1 MSTRSFL
8 RSERARVFEA
18 LRDLHHAILQRFNRK
33 DIHNCGRHLGLLK
46 QKTLIFD
53 NEAELAVFSDYQV
66 YSYRPRGFNA
76 AEFYLRTNRERLGA
90 FEQAL
95 LARMSAAQ
103 YSLLRVDSVEE
114 RDIVHATE
122 MLTGTARVLADR
134 ALAESARPG
143 LAIAAHLLVLDDYS
157 KQTGGAV
164 PIDANLLNDPQVER
178 AMAPMMAGAVPLTDA
193 AARAKMAR
201 AVISAAIRL
210 GYTSR
215 VAYAG

>member
-1 MSTRSFL
+1 
-8 RSERARVFEA
+8 
-18 LRDLHHAILQRFNRK
+18 
-33 DIHNCGRHLGLLK
+33 
-46 QKTLIFD
+46 
-53 NEAELAVFSDYQV
+53 
-66 YSYRPRGFNA
+66 
-76 AEFYLRTNRERLGA
+76 
-90 FEQAL
+90 
-95 LARMSAAQ
+95 
-103 YSLLRVDSVEE
+103 
-114 RDIVHATE
+114 VHATE